1 MKNAIWWSLNKCMKC
16 LFNCKHSYPTS
27 ASEKSRVFNWKM
39 LSQML
44 QFSKVIFSSQSA
56 GKHVP
61 LTWMLTSLTRY
72 WQRTAQTS
80 NERWNT
86 ESNIVTKLSH
96 NRRCRRWTTLAM
108 KNLFERRII
117 IISAKFNHTVKRPFL
132 KFEECHSYNRA
143 KTTFDRLKRHC
154 TSQTQERKFVHQG
167 ANEATGHPPLLL
179 ASPPSICTIGWIFH
193 RKTKANAV
201 TLV

>member
-1 MKNAIWWSLNKCMKC
+1 
-16 LFNCKHSYPTS
+16 
-27 ASEKSRVFNWKM
+27 
-39 LSQML
+39 ML

-96 NRRCRRWTTLAM
+96 NNRRCTTLAM
-108 KNLFERRII
+108 KDLFKRRII
-117 IISAKFNHTVKRPFL
+117 ITSAKFKHTVKRPFL
-132 KFEECHSYNRA
+132 KFEECRSYNRD

-154 TSQTQERKFVHQG
+154 TSPTQERKFVHQG

-179 ASPPSICTIGWIFH
+179 ASPPSICTIGWIF
-193 RKTKANAV
+193 RSKTKANAV